1 MDTLLMALRELK
13 LSAMVQALETQR
25 ELPGSYGE
33 LGFEERLSL
42 MVEVENLHRKN
53 NHICRMR
60 RQSQMR
66 LQAKPEDIRYIP
78 SRGVTPEQMR
88 DLLGGQYLKYQ
99 KSILITGPTGTGKT
113 WLSCALG
120 EQACRQQYSVRYW
133 RVGRLLAH
141 LHQCQ
146 VDGTYLKQLKQ
157 LEKIE
162 LLILND
168 VGLESISPMQAT
180 MLLEV
185 MEDRYDKSSSILIS
199 QLPVKKWY
207 GLIENPTTADALLD
221 RLVHPSYRLEL
232 KGESLRKEQ
241 GVAST
246 GKID

>member
-1 MDTLLMALRELK
+1 MDTLLMSLRELK
-13 LSAMVQALETQR
+13 LSAMAQALETHR

-33 LGFEERLSL
+33 LGFEERLTL
-42 MVEVENLHRKN
+42 MVEAEKLHREN
-53 NHICRMR
+53 NRISRLR

-78 SRGVTPEQMR
+78 GRGVTPEQMR

-99 KSILITGPTGTGKT
+99 KNILITGPTGTGKT
-113 WLSCALG
+113 WLSCSIG

-133 RVGRLLAH
+133 RVGRLFAH

-162 LLILND
+162 LLILD
-168 VGLESISPMQAT
+168 DLGLESMTPMQAT

-185 MEDRYDKSSSILIS
+185 MEDRYDKTSSILIS

-207 GLIENPTTADALLD
+207 ELIDNPTTADALLD

-241 GVAST
+241 GVAT
-246 GKID
+246 TEKIG